1 MGGCCSSLCAG
12 DGKAVRLVED
22 PLSCPVDQDVDLA
35 ELSDVQFV
43 ANGGMCTIFS
53 ASFRGGRVALKVPRE
68 DCAQP
73 DIARHDLESE
83 VTVLSKLRYS
93 TDQKQDLLSSRC

>member
-1 MGGCCSSLCAG
+1 MGCCSSLCAG

-22 PLSCPVDQDVDLA
+22 PASCPVDQDVDLA

-43 ANGGMCTIFS
+43 ANGGMCSIFS
-53 ASFRGGRVALKVPRE
+53 ASFRGGRVALKLPRE

-83 VTVLSKLRYS
+83 ISVLSKLR
-93 TDQKQDLLSSRC
+93 CNNN